1 MFTIIKNI
9 EINGKEKSTKLAT
22 KKHGLDSAV
31 WHAKTVGER
40 FAKAHNIEIIN
51 ISIYFNYNNNTA
63 CINFTER
70 NNICGEAFMWF
81 NIQNE
86 TK

>member
-9 EINGKEKSTKLAT
+9 EINGVEKSTTLAT
-22 KKHGLDSAV
+22 KKHGIDSAV

-40 FAKAHNIEIIN
+40 FAKSRNIEIIN
-51 ISIYFNYNNNTA
+51 ISIDFNYKNNTA

-70 NNICGEAFMWF
+70 NNDCGESFMF
-81 NIQNE
+81 INIQKE
-86 TK
+86 IK

>member
-9 EINGKEKSTKLAT
+9 EINGIEKSTTLET

-40 FAKAHNIEIIN
+40 FAKSHNIEIIN
-51 ISIYFNYNNNTA
+51 ISLDFNYKNNTA

-70 NNICGEAFMWF
+70 NNDCGESFMWF
-81 NIQNE
+81 NIQE
-86 TK
+86 EIK

>member
-9 EINGKEKSTKLAT
+9 EINGKEKSTKLST
-22 KKHGLDSAV
+22 KKHGMDSAV

-40 FAKAHNIEIIN
+40 YAKAHNIEIIN
-51 ISIYFNYNNNTA
+51 ISIDFNYDKNTA
-63 CINFTER
+63 YLNFTKR

-81 NIQNE
+81 IIQNE
-86 TK
+86 IK